1 MQHDDIIEI
10 AATTRRRIQLP
21 IRRIYE
27 YEENIEVL
35 IATKTNS
42 KPERQ
47 ENYTISIEQ
56 NWSMSQ
62 RRQRDRDPKTGLI
75 DLLVYYEV
83 PLGQRDEVKR
93 KFNNFVRNTELKVI
107 KERS

>member
-10 AATTRRRIQLP
+10 TTTRRIINQLP

-42 KPERQ
+42 KPERRQ
-47 ENYTISIEQ
+47 ENYTISIE
-56 NWSMSQ
+56 
-62 RRQRDRDPKTGLI
+62 
-75 DLLVYYEV
+75 
-83 PLGQRDEVKR
+83 
-93 KFNNFVRNTELKVI
+93 
-107 KERS
+107 

>member
-10 AATTRRRIQLP
+10 TTKRRKMINQLA

-42 KPERQ
+42 KPER
-47 ENYTISIEQ
+47 EGNYTISIE
-56 NWSMSQ
+56 
-62 RRQRDRDPKTGLI
+62 
-75 DLLVYYEV
+75 
-83 PLGQRDEVKR
+83 
-93 KFNNFVRNTELKVI
+93 
-107 KERS
+107 

>member
-35 IATKTNS
+35 IAPNS
-42 KPERQ
+42 KPER
-47 ENYTISIEQ
+47 EDS
-56 NWSMSQ
+56 
-62 RRQRDRDPKTGLI
+62 
-75 DLLVYYEV
+75 
-83 PLGQRDEVKR
+83 
-93 KFNNFVRNTELKVI
+93 
-107 KERS
+107 

>member
-10 AATTRRRIQLP
+10 AGTTTRRRRINQLP
-21 IRRIYE
+21 IIRIYE

-47 ENYTISIEQ
+47 ENYTISIE
-56 NWSMSQ
+56 
-62 RRQRDRDPKTGLI
+62 
-75 DLLVYYEV
+75 
-83 PLGQRDEVKR
+83 
-93 KFNNFVRNTELKVI
+93 
-107 KERS
+107 

>member
-42 KPERQ
+42 RPERQ
-47 ENYTISIEQ
+47 ENYTISIE
-56 NWSMSQ
+56 
-62 RRQRDRDPKTGLI
+62 
-75 DLLVYYEV
+75 
-83 PLGQRDEVKR
+83 
-93 KFNNFVRNTELKVI
+93 
-107 KERS
+107 

>member
-10 AATTRRRIQLP
+10 ASTTRRRRIQLP

-47 ENYTISIEQ
+47 ENYTISIE
-56 NWSMSQ
+56 
-62 RRQRDRDPKTGLI
+62 
-75 DLLVYYEV
+75 
-83 PLGQRDEVKR
+83 
-93 KFNNFVRNTELKVI
+93 
-107 KERS
+107 

>member
-10 AATTRRRIQLP
+10 TTKRRRMINQLP

-42 KPERQ
+42 KPER
-47 ENYTISIEQ
+47 EGNYIISIE
-56 NWSMSQ
+56 
-62 RRQRDRDPKTGLI
+62 
-75 DLLVYYEV
+75 
-83 PLGQRDEVKR
+83 
-93 KFNNFVRNTELKVI
+93 
-107 KERS
+107 

>member
-10 AATTRRRIQLP
+10 TTTRSIINQLP

-47 ENYTISIEQ
+47 ENYTISIE
-56 NWSMSQ
+56 
-62 RRQRDRDPKTGLI
+62 RT
-75 DLLVYYEV
+75 DL
-83 PLGQRDEVKR
+83 
-93 KFNNFVRNTELKVI
+93 
-107 KERS
+107 

>member
-10 AATTRRRIQLP
+10 AATTRRRRIQLP

-47 ENYTISIEQ
+47 ENYTISIE
-56 NWSMSQ
+56 
-62 RRQRDRDPKTGLI
+62 
-75 DLLVYYEV
+75 
-83 PLGQRDEVKR
+83 
-93 KFNNFVRNTELKVI
+93 
-107 KERS
+107 

>member
-10 AATTRRRIQLP
+10 VATTTTRRINQLP

-42 KPERQ
+42 KPER
-47 ENYTISIEQ
+47 EGNYTISIE
-56 NWSMSQ
+56 
-62 RRQRDRDPKTGLI
+62 
-75 DLLVYYEV
+75 
-83 PLGQRDEVKR
+83 
-93 KFNNFVRNTELKVI
+93 
-107 KERS
+107 

>member
-10 AATTRRRIQLP
+10 TTTTRIINQLP

-27 YEENIEVL
+27 YEESIKVL

-47 ENYTISIEQ
+47 EKYTISIE
-56 NWSMSQ
+56 
-62 RRQRDRDPKTGLI
+62 
-75 DLLVYYEV
+75 
-83 PLGQRDEVKR
+83 
-93 KFNNFVRNTELKVI
+93 
-107 KERS
+107 